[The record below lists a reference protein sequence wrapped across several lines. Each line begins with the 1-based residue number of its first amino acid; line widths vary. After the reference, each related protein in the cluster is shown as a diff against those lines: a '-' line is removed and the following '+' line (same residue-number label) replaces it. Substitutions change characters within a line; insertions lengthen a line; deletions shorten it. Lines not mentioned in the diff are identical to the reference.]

1 MPANLEIRPADQ
13 PGDLGWIVQVHGE
26 VYHREFGWNT
36 GFEALVA
43 RIVADYATAHDPAR
57 EAAWIAEADGERV
70 GCVMLVAADRPGT
83 AKLRVLVVTEA
94 ARGLGAGRR
103 LVDRCL
109 DFARAS
115 GYERVTLWTVD
126 GLTSARKIYEAAGFV
141 LTGEEPHPGFGHEV
155 IGQTWTLEA
164 L

>member
-1 MPANLEIRPADQ
+1 MSTKLEIRPANR
-13 PGDLGWIVQVHGE
+13 PGDLGWIVMVHGE
-26 VYHREFGWNT
+26 VYHREFGWDT

-43 RIVADYATAHDPAR
+43 RIVAGYAAGHDPAR
-57 EAAWIAEADGERV
+57 EAAWIAEADGERA
-70 GCVMLVAADRPGT
+70 GCVMLVAGDEPGT

-103 LVDRCL
+103 LVGQCL

-126 GLTSARKIYEAAGFV
+126 GLSSARKIYEAAGFV
-141 LTGEEPHPGFGHEV
+141 LVAEEPHPGFGHAV
-155 IGQTWTLEA
+155 VGQTWTLEA